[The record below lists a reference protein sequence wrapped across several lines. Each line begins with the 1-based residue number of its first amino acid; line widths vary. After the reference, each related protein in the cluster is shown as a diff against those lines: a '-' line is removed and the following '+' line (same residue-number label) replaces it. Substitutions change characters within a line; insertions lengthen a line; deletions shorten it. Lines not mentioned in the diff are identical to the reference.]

1 MIEIGVLGGGSEWRR
16 IGRRE
21 GQRRNRI
28 KKRRMARRGSII
40 ENSVCIVEGQDGE
53 SMVSGE
59 RRI

>member
-28 KKRRMARRGSII
+28 KKKANGQEGSII
-40 ENSVCIVEGQDGE
+40 ENSVCIVEGQDGG
-53 SMVSGE
+53 SAVSGE